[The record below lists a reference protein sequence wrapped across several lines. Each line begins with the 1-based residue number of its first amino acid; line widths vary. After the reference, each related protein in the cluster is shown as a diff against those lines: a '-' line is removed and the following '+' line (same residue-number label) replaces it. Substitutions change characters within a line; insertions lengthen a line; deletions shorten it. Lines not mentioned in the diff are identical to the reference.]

1 MDIVAYR
8 WQALDGDSRGDPR
21 GDPKRPDWVLN
32 RVYTTYRFWAGAPS
46 QSRAQLEARPLTTQP
61 SQSSPLPGIS
71 RQPGHLHHAVWLL
84 KRGCARGGAL
94 KGRGERDVD
103 MARYLNLL
111 PPLLPPLL
119 ISMAPA
125 RPATIPPALGPNGR
139 QRRRC
144 LSLPGPVLRFCSS
157 SLSPSL
163 PFLPRRW
170 LPIRPNDSSATTHTT
185 C

>member
-1 MDIVAYR
+1 M
-8 WQALDGDSRGDPR
+8 
-21 GDPKRPDWVLN
+21 
-32 RVYTTYRFWAGAPS
+32 
-46 QSRAQLEARPLTTQP
+46 
-61 SQSSPLPGIS
+61 
-71 RQPGHLHHAVWLL
+71 
-84 KRGCARGGAL
+84 

-103 MARYLNLL
+103 MARYFDLL

-125 RPATIPPALGPNGR
+125 RPATIPPALGPNRR

-170 LPIRPNDSSATTHTT
+170 LPIRSNDSSATTHTRRADLPPLPLHRPPISLPLKPAMNVMWRSWPSPCLCPT
-185 C
+185 PSSTTPKGGSVLFFPHGGETFLVFSFRIITLTQTRTPKHRRVVT